1 MYSRIFC
8 PKQGQGFK
16 PSAAYLYPNI
26 NQVALELL
34 NRGRLCTNPC
44 IMEVSTQDPYNP
56 QAWCLLVRYW
66 TRHSHSIPYSKT
78 QTFPKKFTIYTSPII
93 PPSFFHPYAY
103 PMGIFLID
111 SIKDSSDGLRNKNK
125 QLSRPPRNTPVL
137 QTYANTK
144 ALLECC

>member
-1 MYSRIFC
+1 MFIGPILNKSQPF
-8 PKQGQGFK
+8 
-16 PSAAYLYPNI
+16 NT
-26 NQVALELL
+26 LL
-34 NRGRLCTNPC
+34 
-44 IMEVSTQDPYNP
+44 
-56 QAWCLLVRYW
+56 
-66 TRHSHSIPYSKT
+66 KT

-103 PMGIFLID
+103 LMGIFLID

-137 QTYANTK
+137 QTYANTN